1 MPVDDHQRLEWS
13 AALRSNLEQI
23 TDLHGIVQDRIER
36 HEAVERELS
45 EALSLVERE
54 RDEDNDA
61 LGALA
66 EASED
71 AVRRARLVG
80 VKMEMAFLEGD
91 VPEDVYR
98 AALAAAYPAG
108 SQSVG
113 TTPAQRYEAL
123 KRIET
128 ALETHAGA
136 DADGAL
142 RTLARE
148 GAATL
153 EEANL
158 AAKREQEET
167 QQAGQRLS
175 DARGAFDRAYQAS
188 KEIVGGL
195 LRDAQRLA
203 ELHDVF
209 PDM

>member
-1 MPVDDHQRLEWS
+1 MPVDDHQRLQWS
-13 AALRSNLEQI
+13 AALRSNLEQL
-23 TDLHGIVQDRIER
+23 TDLHGIVQDRIDR
-36 HEAVERELS
+36 HEAVEKELS
-45 EALSLVERE
+45 VALELVDRE
-54 RDEDNDA
+54 RTEDDDA

-66 EASED
+66 TASAD

-80 VKMEMAFLEGD
+80 VKMEMAFLEGEI
-91 VPEDVYR
+91 PEDVYR

-123 KRIET
+123 ERIET

-136 DADGAL
+136 DADGTL
-142 RTLARE
+142 RELARE
-148 GAATL
+148 GAKAL
-153 EEANL
+153 EAANL
-158 AAKREQEET
+158 SAKREQAET